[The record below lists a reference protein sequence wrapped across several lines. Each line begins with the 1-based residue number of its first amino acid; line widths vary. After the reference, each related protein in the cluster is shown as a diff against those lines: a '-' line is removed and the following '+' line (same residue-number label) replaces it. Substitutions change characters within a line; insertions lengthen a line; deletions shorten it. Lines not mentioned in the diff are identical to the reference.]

1 MLSDAYSNKSWET
14 IVAQGLF
21 TLREINQTER
31 EITRGSSLC
40 SSLYALLCSLY
51 ALLCSL
57 WPGLNGAL
65 SSKSSQSHR
74 DDLPYQEGT
83 SNFNAH
89 LASNVLLAV
98 ELYKNIRIR
107 SLLWRIDSYVC
118 PLT

>member
-1 MLSDAYSNKSWET
+1 M

-31 EITRGSSLC
+31 KITRGSSLC
-40 SSLYALLCSLY
+40 SSLY

-83 SNFNAH
+83 SNFDAH

-98 ELYKNIRIR
+98 EPYKHICIR
-107 SLLWRIDSYVC
+107 SPLWWIGSHVYS
-118 PLT
+118 LT